1 MAVDFYYTMY
11 APFNAALGNSGA
23 SPRSN
28 VWTDDAG
35 TKIEIEL
42 PGFSR
47 SDIDISTKKG
57 RLTVTAKRDK
67 SRDTKNCVVNEFS
80 TTTMTRT
87 WSLPKNTNY
96 DGIAADLDSGILTIT
111 VPHTKTEDTTA
122 RRIEI
127 G

>member
-1 MAVDFYYTMY
+1 MAHLYYATY
-11 APFNAALGNSGA
+11 TPWTQNAMASNN
-23 SPRSN
+23 SPRAN
-28 VWTDDAG
+28 VWTEDSG
-35 TKIEIEL
+35 TKIEVEL

-57 RLTVTAKRDK
+57 RLTVTAKREK
-67 SRDTKNCVVNEFS
+67 VSDTKNCVSREFS
-80 TTTMTRT
+80 TTTLSRS

-96 DGIAADLDSGILTIT
+96 DGISADLDSGILTIT
-111 VPHTKTEDTTA
+111 VPHTKVEDTTA

>member
-1 MAVDFYYTMY
+1 MAIDLYYATY
-11 APFNAALGNSGA
+11 APWAPNASTQGNT
-23 SPRSN
+23 PRAN

-57 RLTVTAKRDK
+57 RLTVTAKREK
-67 SRDTKNCVVNEFS
+67 SNDKNCVSREF
-80 TTTMTRT
+80 TTTTLTRS

-96 DGIAADLDSGILTIT
+96 DGIAADLDAGILTVT
-111 VPHTKTEDTTA
+111 VPHTKVEDNTA

>member
-1 MAVDFYYTMY
+1 MAVDLYYATY
-11 APFNAALGNSGA
+11 APWAPAPNSQGP
-23 SPRSN
+23 SPRAN
-28 VWTDDAG
+28 IWTDDAG
-35 TKIEIEL
+35 TKIEVEL

-57 RLTVTAKRDK
+57 RLTVTAKREK
-67 SRDTKNCVVNEFS
+67 SNDKNCVSREFS
-80 TTTMTRT
+80 TTTLTRA

-96 DGIAADLDSGILTIT
+96 DGIAADLDAGILTIT
-111 VPHTKTEDTTA
+111 VPHTKVEDNTA

>member
-11 APFNAALGNSGA
+11 TPWTQNAPAGNS
-23 SPRSN
+23 PRAN
-28 VWTDDAG
+28 VWTEDSG
-35 TKIEIEL
+35 TKIEVEL

-57 RLTVTAKRDK
+57 RLTLTAKREK
-67 SRDTKNCVVNEFS
+67 PSDTKNCVSREFS
-80 TTTMTRT
+80 TTTLTRS

-96 DGIAADLDSGILTIT
+96 NGITADLDSGILTIT
-111 VPHTKTEDTTA
+111 VPHTKVEDTTA